1 MKLNRPDSWKC
12 LQSVKSA
19 NNDAPKW
26 AGQVWEVRR
35 WVEQFE
41 RLLHS
46 WTFRNVAGI
55 FFFSDEDTTLM
66 LGVWLVIGGGTGS
79 M

>member
-12 LQSVKSA
+12 LQSVKWA
-19 NNDAPKW
+19 KW
-26 AGQVWEVRR
+26 AGQVWEVGR

-41 RLLHS
+41 RLLHT

-55 FFFSDEDTTLM
+55 FFLSDEDTTMM
-66 LGVWLVIGGGTGS
+66 LGVWLLIGGGTGS